1 MKKNIT
7 VYDIAS
13 EAGVSVATVSRVLTN
28 NANVAELTRKK
39 VQDVI
44 DKYDFQPNA
53 LARSL
58 FKNETKMIGCILP
71 DITNPYYSS
80 VFLEAENYALD
91 LGYTLVLCNTMD
103 KIMNDG
109 IYFQTLV
116 ERQVDGI
123 IYMGRHI
130 ATSKESESFKK
141 IIAKYTKR
149 LPVVM
154 INCDYSDDNCYL
166 VQSSEEESFLGI
178 LELLVQKGHRK
189 IALIGGIQG
198 VKQTDIKRN
207 AFHRAVEKYNLDVKE
222 EYIIEG
228 DYTIEAGVNMMTKL
242 LSAEDRP
249 TAVMGINDIVSIGAL
264 KACQMNQIRVPE
276 DIVITGF
283 DNIPLSHYVYPSLT
297 TVSHDYEKLGRKAVD
312 IICDLSLG
320 KTLEKKY
327 EYSMNVIERDSI

>member
-13 EAGVSVATVSRVLTN
+13 EAGVSVATVSRVLTGSI
-28 NANVAELTRKK
+28 NVAEMTRQK

-44 DKYDFQPNA
+44 DKYDFKPNA

-58 FKNETKMIGCILP
+58 YKNETKMIGCILP

-103 KIMNDG
+103 KITNDG
-109 IYFQTLV
+109 VYFQTLA

-130 ATSKESESFKK
+130 LKSKESENLKK
-141 IIAKYTKR
+141 TLMRYSNR
-149 LPVVM
+149 LPIVM
-154 INCDYSDDNCYL
+154 INCEYEDVDCYL
-166 VQSSEEESFLGI
+166 VQSLEEESFCEMI
-178 LELLVQKGHRK
+178 DLLVNKGHRR
-189 IALIGGIQG
+189 IALIGGIHG
-198 VKQTDIKRN
+198 VKQTDIKRK
-207 AFHRAVEKYNLDVKE
+207 AFLNAVEKYKLDFKE
-222 EYIIEG
+222 DYIIEG
-228 DYTIEAGVNMMTKL
+228 DYTIEAGVTMMTKL
-242 LSAEDRP
+242 LQEKEQP

-264 KACQMNQIRVPE
+264 KACQMNTIRVPE
-276 DIVITGF
+276 DMVITGF
-283 DNIPLSHYVYPSLT
+283 DNIPLSHYIYPSLT

-312 IICDLSLG
+312 IICDISSG
-320 KTLEKKY
+320 KMLNKSYQYGMKI
-327 EYSMNVIERDSI
+327 IERDSV

>member
-7 VYDIAS
+7 VYDIAD
-13 EAGVSVATVSRVLTN
+13 EAGVSVATVSRVLTGN
-28 NANVAELTRKK
+28 TNVAELTRQK

-44 DKYDFQPNA
+44 DKYDFKPNA

-58 FKNETKMIGCILP
+58 YKNETKMIGCILP

-109 IYFQTLV
+109 VYFQTLV

-130 ATSKESESFKK
+130 LESNESESFKK
-141 IIAKYTKR
+141 ILMRYVDR
-149 LPVVM
+149 LPIVM
-154 INCDYSDDNCYL
+154 INCEYEGVDCYQ
-166 VQSSEEESFLGI
+166 VQSLEEESFCNMIEI
-178 LELLVQKGHRK
+178 LVNKGHKR
-189 IALIGGIQG
+189 IALIGGIKG
-198 VKQTDIKRN
+198 VKQTDIKRK
-207 AFHRAVEKYNLDVKE
+207 AFLRAVDKYNLEFKE

-228 DYTIEAGVNMMTKL
+228 DYTIEAGVNMMTRL
-242 LSAEDRP
+242 LELKDRP

-264 KACQMNQIRVPE
+264 KACQMNQISVPE
-276 DIVITGF
+276 DLVITGF

-297 TVSHDYEKLGRKAVD
+297 TVSHDYEKLGQKAVD
-312 IICDLSLG
+312 IICDISAG
-320 KTLEKKY
+320 KILEKNY
-327 EYSMNVIERDSI
+327 EYPMKVIGRDSI